1 MDGGS
6 EPEDIVFSMDSTG
19 VGAAESD
26 GGGVGAAAAP
36 EDVHC
41 SMDGSELDAMPQVLT
56 PLLASHHTQCICL
69 ALLVSNGAAVSS

>member
-6 EPEDIVFSMDSTG
+6 EPEDVVFSMDGAG
-19 VGAAESD
+19 VGAAES
-26 GGGVGAAAAP
+26 GGAEAAP

-41 SMDGSELDAMPQVLT
+41 SMDGSELDAMSQVLT

-69 ALLVSNGAAVSS
+69 ALLVSSGAAVSSWLI